1 MEAIIYGLVGH
12 ASSLRLPLDAL
23 DLDDL
28 AVGREFTYHGRLYE
42 IRSLSENG
50 DTVLM
55 NVVMILEDVYAPLT
69 RKLHPELAPW
79 SGPSTN
85 VV

>member
-1 MEAIIYGLVGH
+1 MEVIIYGIVGH
-12 ASSLRLPLDAL
+12 ASSVRLPLDAL

-55 NVVMILEDVYAPLT
+55 NVVMILEDV
-69 RKLHPELAPW
+69 
-79 SGPSTN
+79 
-85 VV
+85 